1 MATNRTDGQTGALLS
16 APANLDYLTSLAR
29 AAGGALLFAFPLLMT
44 MEMWWLG
51 HSMERWRLLVFLGS
65 AGPMLLGLSYYAGF
79 EPTFRLLDEVLDA
92 LAAFAVGA
100 VVSLVALL
108 LLGQLG
114 HDMSLGEIVGKL
126 AVCAVPAGIGA
137 LVAGKQFSGNTG
149 DGPERRKEHVG
160 YPGRLFLMSVGAI
173 FLAFSVAPTEEM
185 VLIAYSM
192 TPWHGLALMVV
203 TVLLLHG
210 FVYGLGFP
218 GQPERRADH
227 GLRYT
232 LLAFTLPGYGIALAI
247 SLYCLW
253 AFGRLEGE
261 ALHEIAM
268 MTVVLGF
275 PAGLGAATSR

>member
-1 MATNRTDGQTGALLS
+1 MARQTGALMS

-51 HSMERWRLLVFLGS
+51 HSMERSRLLVFMGS

-92 LAAFAVGA
+92 LAAFAVGMT
-100 VVSLVALL
+100 VALASLL
-108 LLGQLG
+108 LLGQIGPGMTL
-114 HDMSLGEIVGKL
+114 SEIVGKL
-126 AVCAVPAGIGA
+126 AVCAIPASIGA
-137 LVAGKQFSGNTG
+137 LVAGKQFG
-149 DGPERRKEHVG
+149 DRNGGERQKEHIK

-192 TPWHGLALMVV
+192 TPWHGLALMAV
-203 TVLLLHG
+203 TMLLMHG

-218 GQPERRADH
+218 GQPERRGDH
-227 GLRYT
+227 APRRLV
-232 LLAFTLPGYGIALAI
+232 LAFTLPGYAIALGV

-253 AFGRLEGE
+253 AFGRLEGT
-261 ALHEIAM
+261 ALRHIAM

-275 PAGLGAATSR
+275 PAGLGAATSRLVI

>member
-1 MATNRTDGQTGALLS
+1 MAKQASALLS
-16 APANLDYLTSLAR
+16 GPANLDYLTSLAR

-44 MEMWWLG
+44 MEMWSLG
-51 HSMERWRLLVFLGS
+51 HSMERWRLLVFIGS

-79 EPTFRLLDEVLDA
+79 ERTFRLLDEVLDA
-92 LAAFAVGA
+92 LAAFTVGM
-100 VVSLVALL
+100 VVSLAALL
-108 LLGQLG
+108 LLGQISGGLT
-114 HDMSLGEIVGKL
+114 LGEVVGKL
-126 AVCAVPAGIGA
+126 AVCAIPAGIGA
-137 LVAGKQFSGNTG
+137 LVAGKQFG
-149 DGPERRKEHVG
+149 DGKRDGGQRQKEHIG

-192 TPWHGLALMVV
+192 TPWHGLALMAV

-218 GQPERRADH
+218 GQPERRGDH
-227 GLRYT
+227 TLGHTLR
-232 LLAFTLPGYGIALAI
+232 AFTLPGYGIALAI

-253 AFGRLEGE
+253 AFGRLEGT

-275 PAGLGAATSR
+275 PAGLGAATARLVI